1 MYVLLI
7 IKHARSRRCNGE
19 VRAHYAVRSETKF
32 ISLPLIELRHALRS
46 ATALRAG
53 TRAIIADITV
63 TGRIKGCH
71 VPIAGPRQQN
81 TVVLQAR
88 RDMSTTLKH
97 LRRSQ

>member
-1 MYVLLI
+1 MRVNLT
-7 IKHARSRRCNGE
+7 CNGG
-19 VRAHYAVRSETKF
+19 VRAHYAVKSETKF
-32 ISLPLIELRHALRS
+32 ISLYLPTEDMSPFIELRYALRC

-53 TRAIIADITV
+53 TRVLIADIIV